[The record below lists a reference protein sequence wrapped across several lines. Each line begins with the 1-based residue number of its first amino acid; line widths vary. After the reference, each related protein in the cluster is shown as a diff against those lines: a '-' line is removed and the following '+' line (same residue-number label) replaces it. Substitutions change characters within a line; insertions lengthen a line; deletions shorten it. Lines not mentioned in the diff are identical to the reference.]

1 MLDTILA
8 KKFEKHPGHRKI
20 QMREFT
26 IEDDATERE
35 LNRDKDWS
43 LCFRPGQ
50 KVNMSIT
57 FPELGASTNH
67 CPRCR
72 TNSAASSEIR
82 TQW

>member
-8 KKFEKHPGHRKI
+8 KKFEKHPGHGKI
-20 QMREFT
+20 QRREFA
-26 IEDDATERE
+26 IEDDATGRE
-35 LNRDKDWS
+35 LTRDIDWS

-50 KVNMSIT
+50 KVDMSIT
-57 FPELGASTNH
+57 FPELDASTNH
-67 CPRCR
+67 CPRCG